1 MKGINEMGCAFCCNE
16 KLNDPPAIQ
25 FVAGVVSWAVIRWED
40 NRMIIARKL
49 SFIKEI
55 DGV

>member
-1 MKGINEMGCAFCCNE
+1 MGCAFCCNE